1 MKFFIYRVR
10 LFARQ
15 TLNFFLGHQSTDKG
29 IRFYDYCTK
38 IIFEN
43 YEPKTFADTMF
54 EDEIKSYMISADM
67 NRHDSAMMIAST
79 FASFMTPV
87 EFAKRPYKV
96 YGV

>member
-1 MKFFIYRVR
+1 
-10 LFARQ
+10 
-15 TLNFFLGHQSTDKG
+15 
-29 IRFYDYCTK
+29 
-38 IIFEN
+38 
-43 YEPKTFADTMF
+43 MF